1 MNKGKDKIKG
11 GLSDKMTKKDIAD
24 KFKVSIQKVTKEL
37 DMGTKIEM
45 EHVNSKNLAKEI
57 AMDHLVEIPDYY
69 TRLKKME
76 KEASKKWSIKESTK
90 NNIKRLFREHVELS
104 VTDEAIDSTTFKI
117 MYNDRDAG
125 QLVVAPNDSINEA
138 LELIIVELHPDYNT
152 FYMTIIKEAI
162 HGIFKAFETSQ
173 TILVT
178 PTPESR
184 AFWAMMGAKRL
195 NDSFM
200 MIQRSH

>member
-1 MNKGKDKIKG
+1 MNKDKLKG
-11 GLSDKMTKKDIAD
+11 GKADKMTKKDIAD

-76 KEASKKWSIKESTK
+76 KDGKKKWHIKESTK
-90 NNIKRLFREHVELS
+90 LNIKRLFREHVELG
-104 VTDEAIDSTTFKI
+104 VTDETTDTTTFKLL
-117 MYNDRDAG
+117 YNDRDAG
-125 QLVVAPNDSINEA
+125 QLAVAVNDSMNQA
-138 LELIIVELHPDYNT
+138 LELVFVELHPDYNT

-162 HGIFKAFETSQ
+162 HAIFKEFESSQ

-184 AFWAMMGAKRL
+184 AFWAKMGAKRL